1 MIDLFAYF
9 PDDHDDEYADDD
21 NVVMS
26 MRVTCLGRKGRD
38 EGCRPSLK
46 ALSQA
51 ETSRRSLKL
60 LIFTESSR
68 ARTLKAMLLRAKV
81 IALKGRRTTD

>member
-1 MIDLFAYF
+1 MMMMMMMMMMML
-9 PDDHDDEYADDD
+9 
-21 NVVMS
+21 MMTMLLMTMLS

-46 ALSQA
+46 ALSQG

-68 ARTLKAMLLRAKV
+68 ARVLKAMLLRAKV
-81 IALKGRRTTD
+81 IALKGRCTTD